1 MKETKLKIRVY
12 GDQCLRS
19 KAKPVK
25 AITDYH
31 KKLLVQMSRIMY
43 ESSGIGLASSQVGIE
58 EALIVVDAGCGLY
71 KLINPKIIVREGAQ
85 VIDEGCLSVP
95 GISIKVTRAQKITLE
110 AQDEQGRSIVLH
122 AEDLLACVFQ
132 HEIDHLE
139 GKLIVDY
146 AEDKEEIQKKL
157 KGLRVV

>member
-1 MKETKLKIRVY
+1 
-12 GDQCLRS
+12 
-19 KAKPVK
+19 
-25 AITDYH
+25 
-31 KKLLVQMSRIMY
+31 MY